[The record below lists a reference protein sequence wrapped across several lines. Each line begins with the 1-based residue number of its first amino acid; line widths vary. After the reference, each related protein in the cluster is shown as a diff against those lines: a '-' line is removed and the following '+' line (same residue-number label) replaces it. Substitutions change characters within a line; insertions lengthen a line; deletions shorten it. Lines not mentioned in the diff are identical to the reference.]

1 MKFLTETFYELLLNK
16 TIVFIVVPLVCFAA
30 WFLGDDEIINV
41 FGMIGFFF
49 AIGFAVLCY
58 LNGLLLR
65 ALDKERWQAVR
76 DNAHGGGSFFR
87 TPGAWILG
95 IFGLL
100 LLISTVGMLVSG
112 TQPPSFIA
120 LIVLDVLAVIYIV
133 LFVASFVKAKDK

>member
-16 TIVFIVVPLVCFAA
+16 TISFIVVPIVCFAA
-30 WFLGDDEIINV
+30 WFLGDDEFIRM

-76 DNAHGGGSFFR
+76 DNAYGGRSFFR

-95 IFGLL
+95 IFGVL

-112 TQPPSFIA
+112 TQPPSLIA
-120 LIVLDVLAVIYIV
+120 LIVLDAFAVIDIV
-133 LFVASFVKAKDK
+133 LFVISFVKAKET

>member
-1 MKFLTETFYELLLNK
+1 MKFLTETFYELFLNK
-16 TIVFIVVPLVCFAA
+16 TIVFIVVPIVCFAA
-30 WFLGDDEIINV
+30 WFLGDDEIINM

-49 AIGFAVLCY
+49 AIGFMVLCC

-76 DNAHGGGSFFR
+76 DNAYGGGSFFR

-133 LFVASFVKAKDK
+133 IFIVSFVKAKDK